1 MMKRIFVGLAA
12 SAMLLAACGK
22 EQTYEPVEINPDID
36 VCDVCNMSITEP
48 QYATEVI
55 LKDGSVETFDDIG
68 CMVEYLHEQDE
79 KDIGEKYVRDALSG
93 DWVKLNE
100 ATFVYNKDY
109 WTPMAYGVVSFSD
122 QSSAEKYM
130 KKEGKGEM
138 MTLDEVMTHDWGGHQ

>member
-1 MMKRIFVGLAA
+1 MKRIFVGLAA

-68 CMVEYLHEQDE
+68 CMVGYLHKQDE
-79 KDIGEKYVRDALSG
+79 KDVGEKYVRDALSA

-109 WTPMAYGVVSFSD
+109 WTPMVYGVVSFSD
-122 QSSAEKYM
+122 QSSAENYM

>member
-1 MMKRIFVGLAA
+1 
-12 SAMLLAACGK
+12 MLLAACGK

-36 VCDVCNMSITEP
+36 VCDVCNMSITES

-122 QSSAEKYM
+122 QSSAENYM

-138 MTLDEVMTHDWGGHQ
+138 MTLDEVMKHDWGGHQ

>member
-1 MMKRIFVGLAA
+1 
-12 SAMLLAACGK
+12 MLLTACGK

-130 KKEGKGEM
+130 KKEGKGET